1 MNIILSITESTVT
14 IAIPGLHRVFA
25 RRTGVEQFGDLLAAP
40 RPETHGIDFVR
51 NGEVDVD
58 HRIAICQGDRSA
70 VLPGLRIVSDGVI
83 KGVLHPFRFIQIS
96 DKQILFSTGSKV
108 LCFGFG

>member
-1 MNIILSITESTVT
+1 MNIVLRITESTVT

-40 RPETHGIDFVR
+40 RPETHGVDLIWYGRIDAH
-51 NGEVDVD
+51 
-58 HRIAICQGDRSA
+58 HRIAICHGDRPA

-83 KGVLHPFRFIQIS
+83 KGILHPFRFVEVSDEQIPE
-96 DKQILFSTGSKV
+96 
-108 LCFGFG
+108 